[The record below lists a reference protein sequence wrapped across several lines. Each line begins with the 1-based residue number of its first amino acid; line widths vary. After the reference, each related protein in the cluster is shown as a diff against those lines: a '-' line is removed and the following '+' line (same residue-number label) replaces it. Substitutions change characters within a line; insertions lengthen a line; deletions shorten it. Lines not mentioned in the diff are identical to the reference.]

1 MLYVEPALVQRMLG
15 GQPCLV
21 PGGLSDDPRLRAAA
35 EPLLRTMSQPL
46 DPLEEADALYDLAQA
61 LATVAGQRGGRR
73 AFDYGAAERA
83 RLRIHDGLAGRLTL
97 ADLKQPAVATAGA
110 CRAISARCTASAPIA
125 MPRCVGWMRAAG

>member
-1 MLYVEPALVQRMLG
+1 
-15 GQPCLV
+15 
-21 PGGLSDDPRLRAAA
+21 
-35 EPLLRTMSQPL
+35 MSQPL

-97 ADLKQPAVATAGA
+97 ADLEAASGRDRWSLSRDFRALYGVSPYRYATLRRLDVCRRLMLAG
-110 CRAISARCTASAPIA
+110 RAWPRPRWPRGSPI
-125 MPRCVGWMRAAG
+125 RAT